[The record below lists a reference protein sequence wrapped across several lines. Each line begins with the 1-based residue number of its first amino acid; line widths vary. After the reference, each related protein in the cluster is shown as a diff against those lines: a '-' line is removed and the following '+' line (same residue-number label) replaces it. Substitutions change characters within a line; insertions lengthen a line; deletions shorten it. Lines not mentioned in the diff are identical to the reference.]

1 MDSKLTLRINDD
13 VKEAAKKLAKQR
25 GASVS
30 QMVEN
35 YFRLLLE
42 SDPNPDV
49 NLSSLSRGDE
59 ASVSSEHAEGEPS
72 ELGPTTRRIAGALQ
86 SSTPDATNAPP
97 LHGDTKTDDR
107 RVAAQAAA
115 KKHGSE

>member
-42 SDPNPDV
+42 SDPNSDV
-49 NLSSLSRGDE
+49 NLSSLGRADD

>member
-1 MDSKLTLRINDD
+1 MDSKLTLRIDDD

-30 QMVEN
+30 QMVED

-42 SDPNPDV
+42 SDPNTDV
-49 NLSSLSRGDE
+49 TLSSRGRDNE
-59 ASVSSEHAEGEPS
+59 AASSEHAESEPK

-86 SSTPDATNAPP
+86 SSTSDATNASS

-107 RVAAQAAA
+107 RVAARAAA

>member
-1 MDSKLTLRINDD
+1 MDSKLTLRIDDD

-42 SDPNPDV
+42 SDPNTDV
-49 NLSSLSRGDE
+49 TLSSRGRDDE
-59 ASVSSEHAEGEPS
+59 GSAASEHAESEPK

-86 SSTPDATNAPP
+86 SSTPDTANAPP

-107 RVAAQAAA
+107 RAAAQAAA